1 MFHSYLSVG
10 KLCVLL
16 LVIAGRPAVA
26 EVDSPDSSVRLT
38 PKSAAAE
45 ALSANPDLAAAF
57 AAIDGARGR
66 LIQAGLW
73 NNPELQFAGFTD
85 RPFDNEG
92 ERNFTVDFA
101 QRFPIAGRL
110 KGAKEV
116 ARVDVAIAMSEA
128 RDFARTLIGEVQG
141 AAYRVAALDA
151 AIESRASVILTTSQL
166 VEAAQRRH
174 RAAEVSEADVNLLAV
189 ELVRFEQEK
198 RRLELDRAIEAVQL
212 NRLLNRGVDTPILL
226 EVDLASKAFE
236 SSRVHE
242 PLTTRPDLVR
252 RRLEADRANAESR
265 LARAETWE
273 DWTAGIA
280 FDRDRQTLTVDGLA
294 NSDIEDEDDTL
305 GFSVSVP
312 LPLWNRNQGRIATA
326 QADGLRARA
335 LTVALERTVESEVEA
350 GRQRVTIL
358 SRVVQEYEKTL
369 VPRSQRNIELL
380 QGGYL
385 QGLVAITTLVQAQQQ
400 LADTLLRRVE
410 ALGELRQAEV
420 ALETAA
426 AASPLL
432 SMNLSVEE
440 DRP

>member
-1 MFHSYLSVG
+1 MSHSFSLVC
-10 KLCVLL
+10 KIFVLL
-16 LVIAGRPAVA
+16 LALAGRSAVA
-26 EVDSPDSSVRLT
+26 EEGWPESSTGLT
-38 PKSAAAE
+38 PESAAAE
-45 ALSANPDLAAAF
+45 ALTANPDLAAAL

-73 NNPELQFAGFTD
+73 NNPELRLAGLTD
-85 RPFDNEG
+85 RPLGNEG

-110 KGAKEV
+110 KRAKDV
-116 ARVDVAIAMSEA
+116 ARVDVAMALSEA
-128 RDFARTLIGEVQG
+128 RNFARTLIGEVKG
-141 AAYRVAALDA
+141 SAYRVAALDA
-151 AIESRASVILTTSQL
+151 AIASREGVIQTTSQL
-166 VEAAQRRH
+166 VDAAQRRH

-198 RRLELDRAIEAVQL
+198 RRLELNRGIEAVQL
-212 NRLLNRGVDTPILL
+212 NRLLNRAVDRLVAVD
-226 EVDLASKAFE
+226 VDLASSAFDA
-236 SSRVHE
+236 RLVGN
-242 PLTTRPDLVR
+242 PLVTRPDVAKV
-252 RRLEADRANAESR
+252 RLEADRASAESR

-280 FDRDRQTLTVDGLA
+280 FDRDRQTLSVVGVPNPDV
-294 NSDIEDEDDTL
+294 EDEDDLL
-305 GFSVSVP
+305 GFSVSIP

-326 QADGLRARA
+326 RADGLRASAR
-335 LTVALERTVESEVEA
+335 TVALERTIESEVEA
-350 GRQRVTIL
+350 GRQRVTVL
-358 SRVVQEYEKTL
+358 ARVVEEYEKTL
-369 VPRSQRNIELL
+369 VPRSQRNIKLL
-380 QGGYL
+380 QDGYR

-432 SMNLSVEE
+432 SVNLSVEKE
-440 DRP
+440 RP

>member
-1 MFHSYLSVG
+1 MFHSYLSVC
-10 KLCVLL
+10 KLFVLL
-16 LVIAGRPAVA
+16 LAFAGRPAVA
-26 EVDSPDSSVRLT
+26 EGGSPESSVRLT

-73 NNPELQFAGFTD
+73 NNPELRLAGLTD

-110 KGAKEV
+110 KRAKEV
-116 ARVDVAIAMSEA
+116 ARVDVAMALSEA
-128 RDFARTLIGEVQG
+128 RNFARTLIGEVQ
-141 AAYRVAALDA
+141 ASAYRVAALDA
-151 AIESRASVILTTSQL
+151 AIVSRESVIQTTSQL
-166 VEAAQRRH
+166 VDAAQRRH

-212 NRLLNRGVDTPILL
+212 NRLLNRIVNRPITVD
-226 EVDLASKAFE
+226 VDLASSAFDAGL
-236 SSRVHE
+236 VGE
-242 PLTTRPDLVR
+242 PLAARPDVVKI
-252 RRLEADRANAESR
+252 RLEADRASAESR

-280 FDRDRQTLTVDGLA
+280 FDRDRQTLTVDGVP
-294 NSDIEDEDDTL
+294 NPDVEDEDDLL
-305 GFSVSVP
+305 GFSVSIP

-326 QADGLRARA
+326 RADGLRARA
-335 LTVALERTVESEVEA
+335 RTVALERMVDSEVEA
-350 GRQRVTIL
+350 GRQRVTVL
-358 SRVVQEYEKTL
+358 SRVVEEYEKTL
-369 VPRSQRNIELL
+369 VPRSQRNIKLL
-380 QGGYL
+380 QDGYR

-432 SMNLSVEE
+432 SINLSVEE